1 MVAYLLAGTR
11 FAAFRSTVRFLA
23 TWKAPNQTRTM
34 NSAHA
39 AAKALQ
45 ELGNRSDEVAGVLKA
60 KKIQGV
66 RNAVRMLNPIV
77 RYVQAVLP
85 DAQDVDVIEKGV
97 LRITFRNGTV
107 EHVALPACGPGLP
120 RRFQSS
126 VVS

>member
-1 MVAYLLAGTR
+1 
-11 FAAFRSTVRFLA
+11 
-23 TWKAPNQTRTM
+23 M

-45 ELGNRSDEVAGVLKA
+45 ELGDRPDEVAGVLKG

-85 DAQDVDVIEKGV
+85 DPQDVDVIEKGV

-107 EHVALPACGPGLP
+107 EHVALPAAVQGFLDAFNRASYPDLELP
-120 RRFQSS
+120 PTQP
-126 VVS
+126 

>member
-1 MVAYLLAGTR
+1 
-11 FAAFRSTVRFLA
+11 
-23 TWKAPNQTRTM
+23 M

-45 ELGNRSDEVAGVLKA
+45 ELGDRPDEVAGILKE

-77 RYVQAVLP
+77 RYVQAVVP

-97 LRITFRNGTV
+97 LRITLRTGTV
-107 EHVALPACGPGLP
+107 EHVALPASVQAFLDAFNRASYPELELP
-120 RRFQSS
+120 ASQP
-126 VVS
+126 